1 LLQGKVALITGG
13 SRGIGRAI
21 ATALAAAD
29 AKTYITGR
37 DAVTLEKTANEI
49 GATPFPCDHCNA
61 PEVEG
66 VLAEIKSHDGKLDI
80 LINNAGA
87 AHSLA
92 DVDKLDLEI
101 WRKAINLNL
110 DGVFFSTHYA
120 LPLMPRGSIIVN
132 NLSIAA
138 KQPFVG
144 MSAYTAAKQ
153 GALGF
158 TNVLREELRPR
169 GIRVVALIPGAIDTE
184 IWNQFWIS
192 APREKMMSPEMVAQA
207 VLHAV
212 TLPPEASLDEL
223 LITPSSGTL

>member
-1 LLQGKVALITGG
+1 MITGG

-37 DAVTLEKTANEI
+37 DAVTLEKASNEI
-49 GATPFPCDHCNA
+49 GATPLPCDHCNA

-66 VLAEIKSHDGKLDI
+66 VLAKIKERDGKLDI

-87 AHSLA
+87 AHSFA
-92 DVDKLDLEI
+92 DVDKLELDI
-101 WRKAINLNL
+101 WHKAINLNL

-138 KQPFVG
+138 KQAFPG

-169 GIRVVALIPGAIDTE
+169 GIRVVALIPGAINTD

-192 APREKMMSPEMVAQA
+192 APREKMMSPETVARAIVQ
-207 VLHAV
+207 AV

-223 LITPSSGTL
+223 LIMPSAGTL